1 MQEILRDFGV
11 CCRDKRDI
19 NTPWLRSNSK
29 LMDRSFHG
37 YLRVT
42 ELGATPAESWEAD
55 SLSPLDS
62 LLSRLCCD
70 SRCRCLQPCQAVG
83 GAVIACTDRKG
94 VLRQRGTKP
103 TRTEGTS
110 PLPPPAADSPE
121 TNSTP
126 ARREQVRVTATVPT
140 HLYCQM

>member
-94 VLRQRGTKP
+94 CCVRGAPNRLGQKAQVLYLPPLLTVLKP
-103 TRTEGTS
+103 TLLQQDENR
-110 PLPPPAADSPE
+110 
-121 TNSTP
+121 
-126 ARREQVRVTATVPT
+126 
-140 HLYCQM
+140 